1 MFESSSCVD
10 KEVVFGSVVV
20 EMKFVSF
27 PVGMEKV
34 LKNLHLHTVKLH
46 YYYTYCHKNQFILKF
61 INEHV
66 QHFVRM
72 FGKNRTE
79 KTCL

>member
-34 LKNLHLHTVKLH
+34 LKNLHLHTVTLLLH
-46 YYYTYCHKNQFILKF
+46 ILSQKS
-61 INEHV
+61 I
-66 QHFVRM
+66 HF
-72 FGKNRTE
+72 KI
-79 KTCL
+79 